1 MVYELGGTP
10 IVISSDTF
18 LWYPPSQTT
27 LWGLLIQG

>member
-18 LWYPPSQTT
+18 YGT
-27 LWGLLIQG
+27 LPVKQPFGVY